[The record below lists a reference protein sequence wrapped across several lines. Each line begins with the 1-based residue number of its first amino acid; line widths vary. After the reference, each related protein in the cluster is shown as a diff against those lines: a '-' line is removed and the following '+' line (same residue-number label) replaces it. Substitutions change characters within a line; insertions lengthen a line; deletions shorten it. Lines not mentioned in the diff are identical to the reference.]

1 MDPTDLISTVAAL
14 DSAVLRA
21 TLNPSPNL
29 VYHVRTP
36 ALTALLG
43 TAADT
48 LDVILRRFNTY
59 IWNNSLT
66 APDNHVKLTPQLQ
79 EALAPQ
85 LPHTQTA
92 PYNAVIVAL
101 MQHLDQQ
108 V

>member
-21 TLNPSPNL
+21 TLNPSPSL

-79 EALAPQ
+79 EALA

-101 MQHLDQQ
+101 IQQ
-108 V
+108 LVQ